1 MADQLITKQEL
12 IDAQTDVQDLEEVI
26 NGEPGK
32 LIKTR
37 LGRMVYTLASI
48 PQINTMTREE
58 VTSALAPKA
67 NDAEVYKKTETLT
80 REETNALVAPKANQA
95 DVDSAISGMN
105 STLNTSLANL
115 STDANKFYP
124 TLPEAN
130 AAIASIAVNQPVT
143 IGETANGGIWYKATV
158 GATSLTKSP
167 YDPTSVAAAD
177 ATIKAKAAEVNAK
190 NFSKQLNKGSLKQ
203 GEVQQQG
210 IGLLLADRRG
220 IPNWLQA
227 DEQGMPTEFTKG
239 AITNFLNNRLLH
251 QIQNNVSGFVI
262 SDRRG
267 FAVFDPENYSQSAS
281 SKYDLSTVKFHG
293 TSTIRRMQ
301 QELFS
306 KLQDVYPSITN
317 AVYDETPR
325 GTQIADLATRMGINN
340 GSLNFTDNKIY
351 ASQASPV
358 TSVDLKYGIP
368 FAGGA
373 MVKLSNG
380 IYGLLDKGAF
390 KAENLSS
397 DLVLPSGLEI
407 SFESEFMH
415 YSNGV
420 NILNVGKH
428 NVVGSSAS
436 VSLIVNLTRDA
447 VSFFDKESG
456 GHTLVIGHLTNS
468 DSIQTTIQNIK
479 DINASLKAL
488 YLNRY
493 FDLWGYIFGE
503 QVWMDTGLTKTSEDI
518 AAISAETLPPSL
530 TNDGIHLN
538 SIANSAVTTKI
549 VQFIQTLGWY

>member
-1 MADQLITKQEL
+1 MADSIITKQEL
-12 IDAQTDVQDLEEVI
+12 IDAQKDAQTLEEVI
-26 NGEPGK
+26 SGEPGK
-32 LIKTR
+32 LIETR
-37 LGRMVYTLASI
+37 LGRKVYTLASV

-58 VTSALAPKA
+58 VTAVVASRAPQ
-67 NDAEVYKKTETLT
+67 ETTYTKTE
-80 REETNALVAPKANQA
+80 
-95 DVDSAISGMN
+95 VDSALLLKAPQSNTYTKGEVDASLTAITGGHKAYGSLAAALANTSTLPMN
-105 STLNTSLANL
+105 SIVEITNDPDPSKNGTYQWNGGDLTKSDYDPLTQAKA
-115 STDANKFYP
+115 DATTK
-124 TLPEAN
+124 AN
-130 AAIASIAVNQPVT
+130 AAEA
-143 IGETANGGIWYKATV
+143 
-158 GATSLTKSP
+158 
-167 YDPTSVAAAD
+167 
-177 ATIKAKAAEVNAK
+177 NAK
-190 NFSKQLNKGSLKQ
+190 NFSKQLNKDSLKQ
-203 GEVQQQG
+203 GEVQQPG
-210 IGLLLADRRG
+210 IGLLLTDRRG
-220 IPNWLQA
+220 IPNWFQA
-227 DEQGMPTEFTKG
+227 DEQGMPTESTKG
-239 AITNFLNNRLLH
+239 VITNFLNNRLLH

-267 FAVFDPENYSQSAS
+267 FAVFDPANYSQSAS

-317 AVYDETPR
+317 AVYDEISN
-325 GTQIADLATRMGINN
+325 GTQIADLATQMGINN
-340 GSLNFTDNKIY
+340 GSINFTDNKIY

-358 TSVDLKYGIP
+358 TSVDLKYGMP

-373 MVKLSNG
+373 RVKLSNG
-380 IYGLLDKGAF
+380 IYGLLDEGAF

-428 NVVGSSAS
+428 NVGGTTDS
-436 VSLIVNLTRDA
+436 VSMVVNLTRDA

-456 GHTLVIGHLTNS
+456 GHTIVIGHLTNR
-468 DSIQTTIQNIK
+468 DSIQTVIQNIK

-530 TNDGIHLN
+530 TEDGIHLN